1 MHDFSFLRDLLI
13 AFALGGA
20 VVYLL
25 RPIKVPS
32 LVGLLVAGVLLG
44 PHGLSLINDTRHVET
59 LAEIGIVLLLFTIGL
74 ELSIGQ
80 LIGMWRT
87 LLLGGGAQVLLTIF
101 LISSA
106 ASALGIATGGKAL
119 FFGCLVSL
127 SSTAIVLALLGQ
139 KGELATPVGRASLG
153 VLLFQDLCIVPLM
166 LLAPFLAGQGGGA
179 KEIAVTV
186 AAAVG
191 IVAGVVIAARRVVPA
206 LLYRVVRTR
215 SRELFLT
222 LLMVLCLGTAY
233 LTSLAGLS
241 LALGAFLAGLAIS
254 ESEYS
259 HQALAEAIP
268 FRDAFASLFF
278 ISIGMLMDVRQVLEA
293 PLRVAGFVGAIIVL
307 KTLSTGLPLVLL
319 GHSARVCLLTGFVL
333 AQVGE
338 FAFVLAHSGQSLG
351 LLQPAEYQIF
361 LAASVITMLLTP
373 VLRFAGGSLAAK
385 LDGERSL
392 VPWARRAPAPTD
404 AAAELADHV
413 VIIGYGIN
421 GKNLSRALRSADVRY
436 VILELNPETVHRA
449 RAEGEP
455 IEFGDS
461 TRAAILAR
469 AGLSRARVLVVAI
482 SDAAATRATV
492 SLAREEAPNTHIV
505 VRTRYVAEVE
515 ELKKLGADDVIPE
528 EFETSIEIFS
538 RVLHHYDVPRNVLLE
553 LSTKVRGG
561 MYEMLRAPSA
571 PASPGVTAGVNAL
584 VGVPTD
590 TLCVRAGSEAAGETL
605 RALDLRART
614 GASVIALRRGDVL
627 SGNPSAD
634 TVLEIGDVVVVI
646 GKQFELDAAL
656 VLFDPAPNPN
666 KSAGSRA

>member
-1 MHDFSFLRDLLI
+1 VHDLGFLRDLLI

-32 LVGLLVAGVLLG
+32 LVGLLVAGVMLG
-44 PHGLSLINDTRHVET
+44 PHGLSLITDTKNVEI

-74 ELSIGQ
+74 ELSIGH
-80 LIGMWRT
+80 LVGMWRT
-87 LLLGGGAQVLLTIF
+87 LLLGGGAQVLLTVI
-101 LISSA
+101 LISLA
-106 ASALGIATGGKAL
+106 ASAVGIAAGGKAL

-179 KEIAVTV
+179 REIATTV

-191 IVAGVVIAARRVVPA
+191 VVAGVVIAARRLVPA
-206 LLYRVVRTR
+206 LLFHVVRTR

-222 LLMVLCLGTAY
+222 LIMVLCLGTAY

-268 FRDAFASLFF
+268 FRDAFAGLFF
-278 ISIGMLMDVRQVLEA
+278 MSIGMLMDVRQVAAA
-293 PLRVAGFVGAIIVL
+293 PLRVAGIVGVIIVL
-307 KTLSTGLPLVLL
+307 KLVSTSLPLVLL
-319 GHSARVCLLTGFVL
+319 GHSARSAVLTAFVL

-351 LLQPAEYQIF
+351 LLTPAEYQVF

-373 VLRFAGGSLAAK
+373 PLRFVGGAMASK
-385 LDGERSL
+385 LNAERPL
-392 VPWARRAPAPTD
+392 VPWAQAPPAELN
-404 AAAELADHV
+404 AAEQLADHV
-413 VIIGYGIN
+413 VIVGYGVN
-421 GKNLSRALRSADVRY
+421 GRNLARALRSAGVRY
-436 VILELNPETVHRA
+436 AILELNPETVRRA

-461 TRAAILAR
+461 TRQAILHR
-469 AGLSRARVLVVAI
+469 AGIARARVLVVAI

-492 SLAREEAPNTHIV
+492 SLAREEGRQAHIV
-505 VRTRYVAEVE
+505 VRTRYVAEID
-515 ELKKLGADDVIPE
+515 ELKQLGADDVIPE

-538 RVLHHYDVPRNVLLE
+538 RVLHHYDVPRNVWLD
-553 LSTKVRGG
+553 LSTQVRDG
-561 MYEMLRAPSA
+561 MYEMLRAPAA
-571 PASPGVTAGVNAL
+571 PQAPRSDAAL
-584 VGVPTD
+584 HSLEGIPTE

-605 RALDLRART
+605 RVLDLRART
-614 GASVIALRRGDVL
+614 GASVIALRRGGSL
-627 SGNPSAD
+627 SANPSPD
-634 TVLEIGDVVVVI
+634 TVLEAGDVVVVI
-646 GKQFELDAAL
+646 GERTELDAAL
-656 VLFDPAPNPN
+656 LLFDPEAPP
-666 KSAGSRA
+666 SSEG